1 MFFNSGT
8 ITIRTTPAIATEM
21 EPFVTQLC
29 RDDVDGQEHRWATG
43 YRIHSPRPIIEN
55 LAGDRFRL
63 LVEGPIHR
71 ERGFRYPFG
80 GLVANGT
87 GWTSLDPIDTTLLI
101 ARLRLAV
108 DATIQVWFDDNGQ
121 PVVWTPKPRA
131 IDRSIDDAIAI
142 ERMHRRAKIVRQFSS
157 GRGV

>member
-1 MFFNSGT
+1 MFINSGT

-21 EPFVTQLC
+21 RQFVTQLC

-80 GLVANGT
+80 GLIANGA
-87 GWTSLDPIDTTLLI
+87 GWTSLDPIDTSLLI
-101 ARLRLAV
+101 ARLRPAI
-108 DATIQVWFDDNGQ
+108 DTTIDGWFDEIGQ
-121 PVVWTPKPRA
+121 PAVWTPEPRR
-131 IDRSIDDAIAI
+131 IDRKVDDAIAI
-142 ERMHRRAKIVRQFSS
+142 ERMHQRARIVRQFSS
-157 GRGV
+157 CRGL